1 MPRTNKD
8 KPVTAQAPSATSP
21 RLTTSSINADPI
33 LGYKIRVLI
42 HDFIREAKDP
52 EAQRRIDSTTEV
64 NYISG
69 PYFDQEQVKRVREA
83 TVDVELQISTS
94 AATQDNHEGDENEER
109 NSRVRISGLTVEE
122 AIETVMNGFL
132 DERRASGDTRP
143 CGPHDLAPIY
153 AALFGIH
160 LLELQSHQFLSR
172 LRRSGV

>member
-1 MPRTNKD
+1 MPKANK
-8 KPVTAQAPSATSP
+8 KKLATAQAPSETSP
-21 RLTTSSINADPI
+21 KLTTSFINADPI

-42 HDFIREAKDP
+42 HDFLKESKEPD
-52 EAQRRIDSTTEV
+52 AQRRIDSTTEV

-69 PYFDQEQVKRVREA
+69 PYFDQEQAKQVKEA

-109 NSRVRISGLTVEE
+109 DSRVRISGLTVEE

-132 DERRASGDTRP
+132 DERRASGDARP
-143 CGPHDLAPIY
+143 CGPHDLAPMY
-153 AALFGIH
+153 AALFGKQ
-160 LLELQSHQFLSR
+160 LLELQSPRFLRR